1 MGRKKRLAVVLKP
14 FCYYCD
20 KEFNNEIILHQ
31 HQKARHFNCKICR
44 KRFSTA
50 PALDTHVLQTHK
62 EKLTRVPNA
71 KAERDSF
78 DISIFGMDGVPLE
91 LINVK
96 LAMKVSQKRKRLIQE
111 NRIVAEEEDLK
122 EMRKKKKD
130 AGKKTKEFDIKAMT
144 QQGAA
149 FYHNPDSINLT
160 LNKNQMNSMFNKN
173 QMNALYPPGSG
184 LGDMNNSGMGYPGM
198 PGMPGQMGMHD
209 PKMFMN
215 FMPPQGQMPNHLMG
229 IAPIPI
235 GQIRPGFQMPGPYP
249 HQGNLYFPIFI
260 FI

>member
-31 HQKARHFNCKICR
+31 HQKAKHFNCKVCR

-71 KAERDSF
+71 KAQRDTF
-78 DISIFGMDGVPLE
+78 DISIFGMDGVPMF
-91 LINVK
+91 LIDAK
-96 LAMKVSQKRKRLIQE
+96 LAMKVSQKKKKLIQE
-111 NRIVAEEEDLK
+111 NRIIADEEDLK
-122 EMRKKKKD
+122 EMKRKSKQD
-130 AGKKTKEFDIKAMT
+130 AGKKPKEMDIKAML
-144 QQGAA
+144 QQGAG

-173 QMNALYPPGSG
+173 QMNALYPPGTNINEIAQG
-184 LGDMNNSGMGYPGM
+184 PPLGMPFNGAPINNGNNMQDPKGFFMGYMPPPGQMNPNPMMHIASM
-198 PGMPGQMGMHD
+198 PIGQMRPNFPMPGQFPH
-209 PKMFMN
+209 
-215 FMPPQGQMPNHLMG
+215 H
-229 IAPIPI
+229 
-235 GQIRPGFQMPGPYP
+235 PG
-249 HQGNLYFPIFI
+249 NI
-260 FI
+260 

>member
-122 EMRKKKKD
+122 EMRRKKKD

-184 LGDMNNSGMGYPGM
+184 LGDMNGQSMGIGYPGM
-198 PGMPGQMGMHD
+198 PGPMGMQD

-215 FMPPQGQMPNHLMG
+215 FMPSQGQMPNPMMG

-235 GQIRPGFQMPGPYP
+235 GHIRPGYPMPGPYGHP
-249 HQGNLYFPIFI
+249 GNRLFLMF
-260 FI
+260 